1 MNEDEDGKEEE
12 EKEEKDG
19 EVLYKRFRSDEGTV

>member
-1 MNEDEDGKEEE
+1 MINEDEDGKEEE

-19 EVLYKRFRSDEGTV
+19 GVLYKSFEVK